1 MPHPI
6 PTHMAAV
13 LLTGYGGLNKLEYRE
28 DVPVPRPGPGEV
40 LIQVR
45 AAGINNTDINTRSG
59 WYNQAVRTGTDV
71 DGGAQSGFAVQHAG
85 SGDWGSDIAFPRIQG
100 ADVAGLIVAVGAGVD
115 LRRIGERV
123 ICDPYFR
130 APGDTI
136 SMEST
141 GFLGAHRDGG
151 FAQYTVV
158 PSDNAIMVPHDLAL
172 SDAQLAT
179 VPCSGGTA
187 MNMLLMA
194 GLRAGDNVLVSG
206 ASGGVGSYL
215 VQIARASGATVVAI
229 CSADKSDAVL
239 KLGAHAVVH
248 RGAHDLTAA
257 VRVALGGAPL
267 TLFADVVGGD
277 AFGPCLEL
285 LATGGRYA
293 TAGAIAGPMV
303 ALDLRT
309 LYLKS
314 LSFFG
319 SSVYRRDA
327 LPALLALLQRGS
339 VVPAVA
345 DVSPLEQIQSAQRA
359 FLDKYHV
366 GSKVLQPPSSKT
378 EKTDGPQDL

>member
-1 MPHPI
+1 MTHPI

-13 LLTGYGGLNKLEYRE
+13 LLTGFGGLDKLQYRE
-28 DVPVPRPGPGEV
+28 DVPVPRPAPGEV

-59 WYNQAVRTGTDV
+59 WYNQAVKTGTEAE
-71 DGGAQSGFAVQHAG
+71 GAQSGFAVEHAD
-85 SGDWGSDIAFPRIQG
+85 SGDWGSDIGFPRIQG
-100 ADVAGLIVAVGAGVD
+100 ADVAGTIVAVGPGVD
-115 LRRIGERV
+115 AQRVGERV
-123 ICDPYFR
+123 ICDPYFH
-130 APGDTI
+130 APDDTG
-136 SMEST
+136 SLEST

-151 FAQYTVV
+151 FAQFTVV
-158 PSDNAIMVPHDLAL
+158 PSANAITVAHDLAL

-194 GLRAGDNVLVSG
+194 GLRSGDRVLVTG
-206 ASGGVGSYL
+206 ASGGVGSFL

-229 CSADKSDAVL
+229 CGADKCDAVL
-239 KLGAHAVVH
+239 KLGAHAVVD
-248 RGAHDLTAA
+248 RAVHDLAGA

-277 AFGPCLEL
+277 TFGQCLEL
-285 LATGGRYA
+285 LAPGGRYV

-303 ALDLRT
+303 SLDLRT

-319 SSVYRRDA
+319 SSVYRRDT
-327 LPALLALLQRGS
+327 LPALLALLQRGA

-345 DVSPLEQIQSAQRA
+345 DVSALAQIRTAQTQ
-359 FLDKYHV
+359 FLAKHHV
-366 GSKVLQPPSSKT
+366 GSKVLQPPSSHT
-378 EKTDGPQDL
+378 LENP